1 MTRAGFE
8 RISQEQRRSALTTT
22 TSEIN
27 VEQALLEGSLEFAEI
42 AKLRKELYSNVKIRE
57 QVENL
62 VKDLERKVAHGSDG
76 QSILRLGVGQWLL
89 GKYAEGAISLSK
101 EASREV
107 GAVYYALCLLD
118 QKKPADALM
127 ALEHAVSKKPD
138 SYELRILLIR
148 AHREIGNINTAEKLL
163 MELESDY
170 QDRPDYHYEKACCL
184 EGRGLYEEA
193 MDEFEKAVTIDP
205 EYAPAIFRLALAY
218 DLRGSDEMA
227 VKCYEQCRRLN
238 PTFTNALINLGVLYE
253 DGFDYKRAIK
263 CYREVLEVEPDHP
276 RAGLYLKDATASL
289 NMYYDEDKAKQR
301 DKRAQVLNT
310 PVTDFEL
317 SVRSRNCLNKMHIR
331 MLGDLVKKTEQ
342 ELLSFKNF
350 GETSLREIKE
360 MLKQKGLRLGM
371 AEELEGEFMPALAA
385 AEAEAAEVDDAVL
398 SRPIAQLELSTRPR
412 RAMEV
417 LSVQTIGDLVKL
429 TAQDLLACKNFG
441 QTSLEEIRSKLSE
454 LGLKLKGA

>member
-1 MTRAGFE
+1 MA
-8 RISQEQRRSALTTT
+8 TT

-27 VEQALLEGSLEFAEI
+27 VQQALLEGSLEFAEI
-42 AKLRKELYSNVKIRE
+42 SRLRKELYSNIKVRE
-57 QVENL
+57 EVESL
-62 VKDLERKVAHGSDG
+62 VKELERKAAHGSDG
-76 QSILRLGVGQWLL
+76 QMTLRLGIGLWLL
-89 GKYAEGAISLSK
+89 GRHAEGAAAL
-101 EASREV
+101 SRESSREA

-138 SYELRILLIR
+138 SYELRILLVR
-148 AHREIGNINTAEKLL
+148 AHREIGNVNTAEKLL
-163 MELESDY
+163 MELEADY
-170 QDRPDYHYEKACCL
+170 QDRPDYHYEKGCCL

-218 DLRGSDEMA
+218 DLRGNDEMA
-227 VKCYEQCRRLN
+227 IKYYEQCRKLN
-238 PTFTNALINLGVLYE
+238 PTFTNALLNLGVLYE
-253 DGFDYKRAIK
+253 DSFEYKRAIR
-263 CYREVLEVEPDHP
+263 CYRDVLEAEPEHQ
-276 RAGLYLKDATASL
+276 RAALYLKDAMASL

-301 DKRAQVLNT
+301 DKRAQILNT

-342 ELLSFKNF
+342 ELLAFKNF

-371 AEELEGEFMPALAA
+371 AQELEGEFAPALAA
-385 AEAEAAEVDDAVL
+385 AEAEPLDVDEAVL

-412 RAMEV
+412 RAMEAR
-417 LSVQTIGDLVKL
+417 SAQTIGDLVKL

-441 QTSLEEIRSKLSE
+441 QTSLEEIKTKLSE